1 MSEGEMSQD
10 EMSQGRN
17 VNQEEMSWGEMSQDE
32 VSFRKEEAEQSKD
45 VKNL

>member
-1 MSEGEMSQD
+1 MSQD